1 MTLIELRDFVR
12 AKRQV
17 SVHDISAAFH
27 VEPGVID
34 GMMSIWVQKGQVRFH
49 AAPVSSQ
56 CGSCCSCDKSLSQY
70 YEWLETPSEIATR

>member
-12 AKRQV
+12 AKHKV

-27 VEPGVID
+27 IEPGVID
-34 GMMSIWVQKGQVRFH
+34 GMMAIWVRKGLVRFH
-49 AAPVSSQ
+49 AVAVSTQ

-70 YEWLETPSEIATR
+70 YEWLETPSKFASR